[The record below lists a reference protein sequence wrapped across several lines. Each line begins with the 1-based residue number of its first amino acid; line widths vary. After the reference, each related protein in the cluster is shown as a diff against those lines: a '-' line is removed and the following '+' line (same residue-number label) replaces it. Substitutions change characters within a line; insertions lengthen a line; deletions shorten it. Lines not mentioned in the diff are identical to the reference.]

1 MPFIDCKI
9 NLISTNDAKATT
21 FGITDIKLYDRIV
34 ALSTRDNAKL
44 LEQLKSQFKRTI
56 NWDKYESKVSL
67 AAPNS
72 YLDFIINPSFQGVN
86 RILFSCLKIM
96 KIQK

>member
-44 LEQLKSQFKRTI
+44 LEQLKS
-56 NWDKYESKVSL
+56 
-67 AAPNS
+67 
-72 YLDFIINPSFQGVN
+72 
-86 RILFSCLKIM
+86 
-96 KIQK
+96 